1 MGESLGTKLLDYI
14 AGLGSLTLSLSSNI
28 LELCLCVPL
37 NVYVLLHLVTC
48 MQGTKKPPEKPL
60 TKTVLTRDAPGS
72 HSNLRLKP
80 PSGGVGNSASVAIGG
95 GGDGAQAGATMI
107 PRKPRTTDK
116 GSRIAHPIRATG
128 LVKPAA
134 PTGKIP
140 LYNSNKSLN
149 SKATQQHHG
158 AGTSAGRSAA
168 GGTAGPKLKLTSLA
182 PRRRNSTSV
191 AVTNANSRP
200 ATATTQA
207 QHTSA
212 APAASTLS
220 TSIVSTGSPS
230 VQHSTPVKETPGQKL
245 VDRTPKRNLV
255 QSTPDRVRPR
265 FR

>member
-1 MGESLGTKLLDYI
+1 M
-14 AGLGSLTLSLSSNI
+14 
-28 LELCLCVPL
+28 C
-37 NVYVLLHLVTC
+37 VLLHSVTC
-48 MQGTKKPPEKPL
+48 MQGTKKPLEKPL
-60 TKTVLTRDAPGS
+60 TKLTALTRDAPGS

-80 PSGGVGNSASVAIGG
+80 PSGGVGNNTSVAA
-95 GGDGAQAGATMI
+95 GGDGDGVQAGATMI
-107 PRKPRTTDK
+107 PRKPRTTEK

-134 PTGKIP
+134 STGKIP
-140 LYNSNKSLN
+140 TCKSLN

-168 GGTAGPKLKLTSLA
+168 GGTAGPKSKLTSLA

-191 AVTNANSRP
+191 AVANANSRP

-230 VQHSTPVKETPGQKL
+230 VQHSTPVKETPRQKL

>member
-1 MGESLGTKLLDYI
+1 VGESLGTKLLDYV
-14 AGLGSLTLSLSSNI
+14 AGLSSLTLSLRDNI
-28 LELCLCVPL
+28 LELRLCVPL
-37 NVYVLLHLVTC
+37 NVCVLLHSVTC
-48 MQGTKKPPEKPL
+48 MQGTKKLPEKLL
-60 TKTVLTRDAPGS
+60 TKPTVLTRDAPGS

-80 PSGGVGNSASVAIGG
+80 PSGGIGNNASVAIGG
-95 GGDGAQAGATMI
+95 GGDGAQADATMI

-140 LYNSNKSLN
+140 IYNSNKSLN

-158 AGTSAGRSAA
+158 AGISAGRSAA
-168 GGTAGPKLKLTSLA
+168 GGTAGPKSKLTSLA

-191 AVTNANSRP
+191 AVANANSQP

-207 QHTSA
+207 QHTS

-230 VQHSTPVKETPGQKL
+230 VQHSTPVKETPRQKL

-255 QSTPDRVRPR
+255 QSTPERVRPR

>member
-1 MGESLGTKLLDYI
+1 MGGREPGNKATRLHSWFGFP
-14 AGLGSLTLSLSSNI
+14 LSLSDNI
-28 LELCLCVPL
+28 LELRLCVPL
-37 NVYVLLHLVTC
+37 NVCVLLHSVTC

-60 TKTVLTRDAPGS
+60 TKLTALTRDAPGS

-80 PSGGVGNSASVAIGG
+80 PSGGVGNNASVAAGG
-95 GGDGAQAGATMI
+95 GGDGVQAGATMI

-140 LYNSNKSLN
+140 TCKSLN

-168 GGTAGPKLKLTSLA
+168 GGTAGPKSKLTSLA

-191 AVTNANSRP
+191 AVANANSRP

-230 VQHSTPVKETPGQKL
+230 VQHSTPVKETPRQKL